1 MKHMEIIPLA
11 CESLGTRSFS
21 HLVITDDTKILFDP
35 SVSLAP
41 RRFRLNPHPLE
52 IAASWISRKTILKA
66 VSLSEIVIQTH
77 YHADHF
83 TLPEFR
89 IYEFTNKN
97 VFEETYSEEKII
109 YAKDP
114 ENNINYNQKR
124 RAKYLW
130 RNKKRKLFKA
140 EGNIFQIGNTKIKF
154 SEAVSHNIDERL
166 GFVFET
172 IVDDGKRKYLYT
184 SDVSGPVSEKATD
197 FIVNEEPDIL
207 VLDGPTYYHP
217 RVSKKEKEIAF
228 QNLKI
233 IKDSANK
240 IYIDHHFLRKKNWKE
255 KLEKE
260 VGVKFPAFSQIIG
273 LEPIILEAMR
283 KELFKETEV
292 KEEFYSLL
300 EKGLI
305 NTDFFLKILKEN
317 KIAYYWKKINE
328 KIEKYH

>member
-1 MKHMEIIPLA
+1 MEIIPLA

-21 HLVITDDTKILFDP
+21 HLVITEDVKILIDP

-52 IAASWISRKTILKA
+52 IAASWISRETILKA
-66 VSLSEIVIQTH
+66 VSLSEIIIQTH

-83 TLPEFR
+83 TLPECR

-97 VFEETYSEEKII
+97 VFEKIYSKEKTI

-114 ENNINYNQKR
+114 ENNINYNQKK

-130 RNKKRKLFKA
+130 KNKKRKLFEA
-140 EGNIFQIGNTKIKF
+140 EGISFQIGNTRIKF
-154 SEAVSHNIDERL
+154 SEAVPHNIDERL

-172 IVDDGKRKYLYT
+172 VVDDGKTKYLYT
-184 SDVSGPVSEKATD
+184 SDVSGPVSEKATE
-197 FIVNEEPDIL
+197 FILNEEPDIL

-228 QNLKI
+228 KNLNI
-233 IKDSANK
+233 IIESIEE
-240 IYIDHHFLRKKNWKE
+240 IYIDHHHFLRKKNWKE

-260 VGVKFPAFSQIIG
+260 VETKLPAFSQIIN

-283 KELFKETEV
+283 KELFKEIEV
-292 KEEFYSLL
+292 QEEFYSLL
-300 EKGLI
+300 EQGLV
-305 NTDFFLKILKEN
+305 NTDFYLKILKEN
-317 KIAYYWKKINE
+317 KIDTYWQKIRE
-328 KIEKYH
+328 KIEKYFC